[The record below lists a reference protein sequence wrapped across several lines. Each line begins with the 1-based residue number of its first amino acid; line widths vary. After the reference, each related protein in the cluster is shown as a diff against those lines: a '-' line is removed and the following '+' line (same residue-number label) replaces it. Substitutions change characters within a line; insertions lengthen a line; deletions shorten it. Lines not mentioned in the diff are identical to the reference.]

1 MNNYAYLGI
10 VQRGRFVPLISE
22 KPAGAALRL
31 TSIAAQA
38 GQSPESGEIALD
50 AYDGLAILVRGI
62 DQGDWIYTAQV
73 VEQAGQILSL
83 VVQAVFGEAG
93 KTKLSFPSG

>member
-1 MNNYAYLGI
+1 MNNYAYLGM
-10 VQRGRFVPLISE
+10 VQKGRFVPIVSE
-22 KPAGAALRL
+22 RPTSAALRL
-31 TSIAAQA
+31 TSILVQA

-62 DQGDWIYTAQV
+62 DQGDWIYGAHV

-83 VVQAVFGEAG
+83 VVQAVFGESG
-93 KTKLSFPSG
+93 KDQLTFPMG